1 MFLPRGRARK
11 ISIAL
16 QTYSGALLFALL
28 LSAVHAASPSPSS
41 DGLEEAVLEVAL
53 SAQGKGE
60 TLVVLRGPNNAL
72 YLEASEFARLRLHVP
87 TAKPLLHQGQTYYA
101 PADISGATVSIDES
115 LQRAVIAVPVQSFE
129 LTRLNAN
136 ERVGPALTPASPG
149 AFLNYQ
155 LSSQQIDGQR
165 NSGAYTELGM
175 FAAMGVLTN
184 TSVARDNSISRD
196 MTRLDTTFT
205 RDFPDTLK
213 TLNLGDTISD
223 SGSWGNAVRFAGVRF
238 SKNFSL
244 RPDLLTS
251 PLLSTGGTATVPS
264 TVDVFVNNQ
273 LVSSNQLPPGPF
285 IIDRLP
291 SVSGTG
297 DVSVVVRDALGRE
310 QVVTQSFYSS
320 ANLLAPGLTQYSVN
334 FGSVRE
340 DYALASNHYG
350 ALLAEGSYRR
360 GINRLLTLEG
370 HAEYLA
376 QDAHAAG
383 INAVIGVGKL
393 GAINLTAAGGG
404 DARGSG
410 TLTGI
415 GFEHRGRRMSFIAN
429 TLVASDGF
437 AQVGDPL
444 NLNMRFQ
451 RRSLLQTGI
460 GLGQAGSLSLA
471 YVHQS
476 YRSAPSQQTLSLTH
490 SVTFGH
496 AGTLNLT
503 LTRVRTDS
511 ASTSAYLIYVLPFG
525 TRQAA
530 TLSTLGGNGE
540 GASPNEMIGS
550 LTESP
555 PIGEGS
561 GYRLSASTRGNYDA
575 NWRQQFSAA
584 DLEMEVAR
592 NSGVSGRSAYLS
604 GAMTILDGKIAAT
617 RSVTGSFAVV
627 DVAGL
632 PNVPVY
638 VENQLTTHTDANGK
652 ALLFNLRPYEANR
665 ISIQPEELPLD
676 TSIASSS
683 TIMAPPYRSGVVA
696 RFPVQRVRSATFRL
710 VTDDGAVVPAGASVR
725 LNGHNFPVVMDGM
738 VYVTDYDRGTVG
750 AASWSQARCEFHVE
764 PPVTNE
770 PLPDLGTVRC
780 TRNAGATQDPR

>member
-1 MFLPRGRARK
+1 MFLPRSRAGK

-16 QTYSGALLFALL
+16 QTYSGVLLFGIL
-28 LSAVHAASPSPSS
+28 LSAVHATSPPAVT

-60 TLVVLRGPNNAL
+60 ALVVLRGPNNAL

-87 TAKPLLHQGQTYYA
+87 TAKPVLHQGRTYYA
-101 PADISGATVSIDES
+101 PADIAGTTVSIDEA
-115 LQRAVIAVPVQSFE
+115 LQRAVIAVPAQSFE
-129 LTRLNAN
+129 LTRLNAG
-136 ERVGPALTPASPG
+136 ERTGPALTPASPG

-155 LSSQQIDGQR
+155 LSSQQIDAQR
-165 NSGAYTELGM
+165 SSGAFAELGV

-184 TSVARDNSISRD
+184 TAVARDNSINRD

-205 RDFPDTLK
+205 RDFPDSLK
-213 TLNLGDTISD
+213 TLNIGDTISD
-223 SGSWGNAVRFAGVRF
+223 SGSWGNAVRFAGIRF

-273 LVSSNQLPPGPF
+273 LVSSSQLPPGPF

-320 ANLLAPGLTQYSVN
+320 ASLLAAGLSQYSFN
-334 FGSVRE
+334 LGSVRE

-350 ALLAEGSYRR
+350 ALLAEGNYRR
-360 GINRLLTLEG
+360 GINNLLTLEG

-376 QDAHAAG
+376 HDAHAAG

-393 GAINLTAAGGG
+393 GAVNFTVAGGG
-404 DARGSG
+404 SDDGSG
-410 TLTGI
+410 VLTGF
-415 GFEHRGRRMSFIAN
+415 GFEHRGRRMSLIAN
-429 TLVASDGF
+429 TLFASEGF

-460 GLGQAGSLSLA
+460 GLGRAGSVSLA

-503 LTRVRTDS
+503 LTRVRTQS

-530 TLSTLGGNGE
+530 TLSTLGGSGE
-540 GASPNEMIGS
+540 GAAANEMIGS
-550 LTESP
+550 LTQSP
-555 PIGEGS
+555 PIGTGS
-561 GYRLSASTRGNYDA
+561 GYRFSASTLGNYDA

-592 NSGVSGRSAYLS
+592 NSGIGGRSAYLS
-604 GAMTILDGKIAAT
+604 GAMTFLDGKVAAT
-617 RSVTGSFAVV
+617 RAVTGSFAVV

-632 PNVPVY
+632 PNIPVY
-638 VENQLTTHTDANGK
+638 VENQLTTHTDSNGK

-665 ISIQPEELPLD
+665 ISILPEELPLD
-676 TSIASSS
+676 TSIAASS

-710 VTDDGAVVPAGASVR
+710 VTDDGSVVPAGASVKI
-725 LNGHNFPVVMDGM
+725 NGHTFPVVMDGM
-738 VYVTDYDRGTVG
+738 VYVTDYDHVPGG
-750 AASWSQARCEFHVE
+750 DASWAQSRCEFRIE

-780 TRNAGATQDPR
+780 SRAANAAPDPT

>member
-1 MFLPRGRARK
+1 MFLPRGRAGK
-11 ISIAL
+11 ISRAL
-16 QTYSGALLFALL
+16 QTYSGALMLGML
-28 LSAVHAASPSPSS
+28 LSAAQATNSQSAA
-41 DGLEEAVLEVAL
+41 DGLVEAVLEVAL
-53 SAQGKGE
+53 SGQGKGD

-87 TAKPLLHQGQTYYA
+87 TAKPLLHQGLTYYA
-101 PADISGATVSIDES
+101 PADIAGTTVSIDEA
-115 LQRAVIAVPVQSFE
+115 LQRAVIVVPAQSFE
-129 LTRLNAN
+129 LTRLNAG
-136 ERVGPALTPASPG
+136 ERTGPALTPASPG

-155 LSSQQIDGQR
+155 LSSQQIDGQHS
-165 NSGAYTELGM
+165 SGAYTELGM

-184 TSVARDNSISRD
+184 TSVVRDNSINRD

-205 RDFPDTLK
+205 RDFPDSLK
-213 TLNLGDTISD
+213 TLNIGDTISD
-223 SGSWGNAVRFAGVRF
+223 SGSWGNAVRFAGIRF

-273 LVSSNQLPPGPF
+273 LVSSSQLPPGPF

-320 ANLLAPGLTQYSVN
+320 ANLLAAGLTQYSLN
-334 FGSVRE
+334 LGSVRE

-350 ALLAEGSYRR
+350 AFLAEGSYRR
-360 GINRLLTLEG
+360 GINDLLTLEG

-376 QDAHAAG
+376 HDAHAAG

-393 GAINLTAAGGG
+393 GAINLTVAGGG
-404 DARGSG
+404 SDDGSG
-410 TLTGI
+410 TLTGV
-415 GFEHRGRRMSFIAN
+415 GFEHRGRRMSLIAN
-429 TLVASDGF
+429 TLFASDGF
-437 AQVGDPL
+437 AQVGDPF
-444 NLNMRFQ
+444 NLNRRFQ
-451 RRSLLQTGI
+451 RRSLLQTGV
-460 GLGQAGSLSLA
+460 GLGRAGSLSLA

-496 AGTLNLT
+496 AGMLNLT
-503 LTRVRTDS
+503 LTRVRSDS

-530 TLSTLGGNGE
+530 TLSTLGGSGE
-540 GASPNEMIGS
+540 GASANEMIGS
-550 LTESP
+550 LTQSP

-575 NWRQQFSAA
+575 NWRQQFGAA

-592 NSGVSGRSAYLS
+592 NSGISGRSAYLS
-604 GAMTILDGKIAAT
+604 GAMTFLDGKLAAT

-638 VENQLTTHTDANGK
+638 VENQLTTHTDSNGK

-665 ISIQPEELPLD
+665 ISILPEELPLD

-710 VTDDGAVVPAGASVR
+710 VTDDGSVVPAGASVK
-725 LNGHNFPVVMDGM
+725 LNGHAFPVVMDGM
-738 VYVTDYDRGTVG
+738 VYVTDYDHGSGGEAT
-750 AASWSQARCEFHVE
+750 WSQSRCEFHIE

-770 PLPDLGTVRC
+770 PLPDLGPVRC
-780 TRNAGATQDPR
+780 ARATSATLDST

>member
-1 MFLPRGRARK
+1 MFLPRDRAGK
-11 ISIAL
+11 ISIVL
-16 QTYSGALLFALL
+16 QTYSGVLLFCIL
-28 LSAVHAASPSPSS
+28 LSAARATSPAAAA
-41 DGLEEAVLEVAL
+41 DGFEEAVLEVAL
-53 SAQGKGE
+53 SGQGKGE
-60 TLVVLRGPNNAL
+60 TLVVLRGPNNTL
-72 YLEASEFARLRLHVP
+72 YLEASEFTRLRLHVP
-87 TAKPLLHQGQTYYA
+87 TAKPLLRQGQTYYA
-101 PADISGATVSIDES
+101 PADIAGTTVSIDEA
-115 LQRAVIAVPVQSFE
+115 LQRAVIAVPAQSFE
-129 LTRLNAN
+129 LTRLNAG

-165 NSGAYTELGM
+165 SSGAYTELGV

-184 TSVARDNSISRD
+184 TSVARDNSINRD

-205 RDFPDTLK
+205 RDFPDSLK
-213 TLNLGDTISD
+213 TLNIGDTISD
-223 SGSWGNAVRFAGVRF
+223 SGSWGNAVRFAGIRF

-273 LVSSNQLPPGPF
+273 LVTSSQLPPGPF

-320 ANLLAPGLTQYSVN
+320 ANLLAAGLTQYSFN
-334 FGSVRE
+334 LGSVRE

-360 GINRLLTLEG
+360 GINDLLTLEG

-376 QDAHAAG
+376 HDAHAAG
-383 INAVIGVGKL
+383 INAAIGVGKL
-393 GAINLTAAGGG
+393 GAVNVTVAAGG
-404 DARGSG
+404 DERSSG
-410 TLTGI
+410 TLTGV
-415 GFEHRGRRMSFIAN
+415 GFEHRGRRMSLIAN
-429 TLVASDGF
+429 TLLASSGF

-460 GLGQAGSLSLA
+460 GLGRAGSLSLA
-471 YVHQS
+471 YVHQT

-503 LTRVRTDS
+503 LTRVRTDN

-525 TRQAA
+525 SRQAA
-530 TLSTLGGNGE
+530 TLSTLGGSGE
-540 GASPNEMIGS
+540 GASANEMIGS

-561 GYRLSASTRGNYDA
+561 GYRVSASTRGNYDA
-575 NWRQQFSAA
+575 NWRQQFSGA

-592 NSGVSGRSAYLS
+592 NSGVSGRSAYFS
-604 GAMTILDGKIAAT
+604 GAMTFLDGKLAAT

-638 VENQLTTHTDANGK
+638 VENQLTTHTDSNGK

-665 ISIQPEELPLD
+665 ISILPEELPLD

-710 VTDDGAVVPAGASVR
+710 VTDDGAVVPAGASVK
-725 LNGHNFPVVMDGM
+725 LNGHTFPVVMDGM
-738 VYVTDYDRGTVG
+738 VYVTDYDHGTG
-750 AASWSQARCEFHVE
+750 GEASWSQSRCEFRIE

-780 TRNAGATQDPR
+780 VRAAHATLDPP

>member
-1 MFLPRGRARK
+1 MFLSRGRVGK

-16 QTYSGALLFALL
+16 RTYSGALGFCLMLPLAHATDALP
-28 LSAVHAASPSPSS
+28 SA

-53 SAQGKGE
+53 SGQEQGE
-60 TLVVLRGPNNAL
+60 TQVVLRGPNNAL
-72 YLEASEFARLRLHVP
+72 YLEASEFARLRLQP
-87 TAKPLLHQGQTYYA
+87 PSAKPVLHQGQTYYA
-101 PADISGATVSIDES
+101 PTDIAGTTVSVDEA
-115 LQRAVIAVPVQSFE
+115 LQRAVIVVPAQSFE
-129 LTRLNAN
+129 LTRLNAAK
-136 ERVGPALTPASPG
+136 RLGPALTPASPG

-165 NSGAYTELGM
+165 SSGAYAELGV
-175 FAAMGVLTN
+175 FAALGVLTN
-184 TSVARDNSISRD
+184 TSVARENPISRD
-196 MTRLDTTFT
+196 VTRLDTTFT
-205 RDFPDTLK
+205 RDFPDSLK
-213 TLNLGDTISD
+213 TLNIGDTISD
-223 SGSWGNAVRFAGVRF
+223 SGSWGNAVRFAGIRF
-238 SKNFSL
+238 AKNFGL
-244 RPDLLTS
+244 RPDLLTT
-251 PLLSTGGTATVPS
+251 PMLSTGGTATVPS

-273 LVSSNQLPPGPF
+273 RVSSSELPPGPF

-320 ANLLAPGLTQYSVN
+320 ANLLAAGLTQYSFN
-334 FGSVRE
+334 LGSVRE

-360 GINRLLTLEG
+360 GINDLLTLEG

-376 QDAHAAG
+376 HDAHAAG

-393 GAINLTAAGGG
+393 GAVNLTLAGGG
-404 DARGSG
+404 TDEGSG
-410 TLTGI
+410 TLTGV
-415 GFEHRGRRMSFIAN
+415 GFEHRGRRMSLIAN
-429 TLVASDGF
+429 TLLASDGF

-444 NLNMRFQ
+444 NPTMRFR

-460 GLGQAGSLSLA
+460 GLGRAGSLSLA
-471 YVHQS
+471 YVHQT
-476 YRSAPSQQTLSLTH
+476 YRSAPAQQTLSLTH

-503 LTRVRTDS
+503 LTRVRTDG

-525 TRQAA
+525 ARQAA
-530 TLSTLGGNGE
+530 TLSTLGGSGE
-540 GASPNEMIGS
+540 GASANEMIGS
-550 LTESP
+550 LTQSP

-561 GYRLSASTRGNYDA
+561 GYRLSASTLGNYNA
-575 NWRQQFSAA
+575 NWRQQFTAA
-584 DLEMEVAR
+584 DLEVEAAR
-592 NSGVSGRSAYLS
+592 NNGIGGRSAYLS
-604 GAMTILDGKIAAT
+604 GAMTFLDGKAAAT

-632 PNVPVY
+632 ANVPVY
-638 VENQLTTHTDANGK
+638 VENQLTTHTDSNGK

-665 ISIQPEELPLD
+665 ISILPEELPLD
-676 TSIASSS
+676 TSIAASS

-710 VTDDGAVVPAGASVR
+710 VTEDGAVVPAGASVK
-725 LNGHNFPVVMDGM
+725 LNGNTVPVVMDGM
-738 VYVTDYDRGTVG
+738 VYVTDYDHGTG
-750 AASWSQARCEFHVE
+750 GEATWAQTRCKFRVE

-780 TRNAGATQDPR
+780 ARVADTGGEPK